1 MDRLLDTAAH
11 LFWEKGYAA
20 TTTREIAEAL
30 QMRQA
35 SLYYHMASKEDLL
48 YQICMS
54 SLRQIRDGIP
64 LEAMEAAEPAERI
77 PILIRSHMA
86 ELLKYQERNVTML
99 TELRSL
105 SPRHRA
111 EVVALR
117 EKYTSFVRS
126 TLEQAQASGGV
137 RADIP
142 VGYLCL
148 ALLNLLNW
156 SALWFHRDQ
165 ALSADRLS
173 ELFVKIYL
181 EGAVSARARQA
192 SRSLVLPDFDAR
204 GPKSRARKMS
214 KPVEIRTEDR
224 LLDAAVALFSSK
236 GYTAT
241 STREVAALLGIQKA
255 SLYYHIESKE
265 DLLYLICKASLEQIH
280 GDVEGSTR
288 NLADPLERMQA
299 LISTHIESMLRD
311 QDKHATTLAEM
322 HALSQ
327 DRLARV
333 LALRHGYENLV
344 RSVIL
349 GAQTAGALRD
359 DIDAKYL
366 CLSLLGLMNRVLVWY
381 RPGGRL
387 APGQLGQVLGAI
399 FLSGVGT
406 RGIASPETR

>member
-1 MDRLLDTAAH
+1 MDRLLDTAAN
-11 LFWEKGYAA
+11 LFWEKGFAA

-30 QMRQA
+30 HMRQA

-54 SLRQIRDGIP
+54 SLQQIRDGVS
-64 LEAMEAAEPAERI
+64 LAAMEAAGPLERI
-77 PILIRSHMA
+77 PILIRTHMA
-86 ELLKYQERNVTML
+86 VLLKFQKRNVTML

-105 SPRHRA
+105 APRHRA

-126 TLEQAQASGGV
+126 TLEHAQASGGV

-142 VGYLCL
+142 AGYLCL

-165 ALSADRLS
+165 ALSADQLS
-173 ELFVKIYL
+173 DVFIKIYL
-181 EGAVSARARQA
+181 EGATARRARRA
-192 SRSLVLPDFDAR
+192 LTLPDFEAR
-204 GPKSRARKMS
+204 GTKSRARKIL
-214 KPVEIRTEDR
+214 KPAGNRAAVNRTEDR

-236 GYTAT
+236 GYAAT

-265 DLLYLICKASLEQIH
+265 DLLYLICKSSLEQIH
-280 GDVEGSTR
+280 SEVEGATE
-288 NLADPLERMQA
+288 NVPDPLERIQA

-311 QDKHATTLAEM
+311 QDKHSTTLSEM

-333 LALRHGYENLV
+333 LALRHGYEDLV
-344 RSVIL
+344 RSVMQ

-366 CLSLLGLMNRVLVWY
+366 CLSVLGLMNRALVWY
-381 RPGGRL
+381 RRSGRL
-387 APGQLGQVLGAI
+387 SPSQLGQLLAAI
-399 FLSGVGT
+399 FLT
-406 RGIASPETR
+406 GIATHPD